1 MSFRHTKSYAQY
13 RGNVLTV
20 APASEP
26 VTAAELRTQLRTD
39 STDLPDAQ
47 AEAYIE
53 EARQEFEDQTG
64 LALIDQSWQLT
75 LDSWPVYRRG
85 GEWWDGV
92 RDGAISDLQ
101 GGDGSVYMPRYPL
114 SAITSVTTYDEDS
127 NSAPVTVATTFDI
140 DTQQRPGRISLQ
152 SGATWPIAMRPT
164 NAIEIVYVSGYG
176 ASASDVPAPLRRAVR
191 SMAAYLYQHRGDCS
205 AGDAYTQSG
214 AASIAAKYKVRKL

>member
-1 MSFRHTKSYAQY
+1 MAFRQTKSFTQY

-20 APASEP
+20 APATEP

-47 AEAYIE
+47 ADAYIE

-64 LALIDQSWQLT
+64 LALINQSWQLT
-75 LDSWPVYRRG
+75 LDRWPAYRDG

-92 RDGAISDLQ
+92 RDGAINDLH
-101 GGDGSVYMPRYPL
+101 GGDQSVHMPRYPL
-114 SAITSVTTYDEDS
+114 SSVTTVTTYDEDS
-127 NSAPVTVATTFDI
+127 NSTAVTVSSTFDV

-152 SGATWPIAMRPT
+152 SGATWPTALRPT
-164 NAIEIVYVSGYG
+164 NAIEVVYVSGYG
-176 ASASDVPAPLRRAVR
+176 ASASDVPAPLRRAVK
-191 SMAAYLYQHRGDCS
+191 SMAAYLYQHRGDCG

-214 AASIAAKYKVRKL
+214 AASIAAKYKVRKI